1 MDVEFIAQCNWMY
14 NGYVSCMSF
23 NNKSAFTNKI
33 SSRHTTSHAVFEN
46 ALSPTCNFSR
56 NIASTRPQQLLII
69 VPLHKGRYIRGVL
82 LPVQAPGSFFTC
94 QYTRG
99 SVFKFAQFAPGA
111 CSQIFNR
118 LNIVEHFA
126 GWKFCSRGW
135 SIPMKWLVHTE
146 ELCYRSVPL
155 DHAPGAKSL
164 VCIGLKKSGTQT
176 STQNGLNN
184 GFKTIIDQYSYFS
197 TFFPNR
203 CKTQTCSI
211 SQATSY
217 LLKLPTALQ
226 TCLTKFTQTCQE
238 VSSIHG
244 YHG

>member
-99 SVFKFAQFAPGA
+99 SVFKFAQFAPGE
-111 CSQIFNR
+111 IFNR
-118 LNIVEHFA
+118 SNIVEHS
-126 GWKFCSRGW
+126 FCGVEILLPR
-135 SIPMKWLVHTE
+135 MKYTHEMVGTHEGALLPE
-146 ELCYRSVPL
+146 C
-155 DHAPGAKSL
+155 APGP
-164 VCIGLKKSGTQT
+164 CSG
-176 STQNGLNN
+176 S
-184 GFKTIIDQYSYFS
+184 KIPRVYR
-197 TFFPNR
+197 P
-203 CKTQTCSI
+203 
-211 SQATSY
+211 
-217 LLKLPTALQ
+217 
-226 TCLTKFTQTCQE
+226 
-238 VSSIHG
+238 
-244 YHG
+244 